1 MDVINFKS
9 EPKKTPFAP
18 EWNYYLAEE
27 IIKDVDFKKLFK
39 FLKLKEN
46 KVLKLKTTT
55 DGYTG
60 LGPNSTTAKHG
71 QYNVFKWKNK
81 EILKLKQNII
91 LLHNNFLNYLNIKLN
106 KTVYINSWFNVLK
119 KNQSIAK
126 HLHGTTPD
134 SYLSGNI
141 CISCEDTSTVY
152 LNPIN
157 PINDPIT
164 YESKNT
170 MGKIILFQSNI
181 PHYTTP
187 NNSDKDRMTLAFD
200 LLLYKQKHSIELI
213 K

>member
-81 EILKLKQNII
+81 EIVKLKQNII
-91 LLHNNFLNYLNIKLN
+91 LLHNNFLNYLR
-106 KTVYINSWFNVLK
+106 
-119 KNQSIAK
+119 
-126 HLHGTTPD
+126 
-134 SYLSGNI
+134 
-141 CISCEDTSTVY
+141 
-152 LNPIN
+152 
-157 PINDPIT
+157 
-164 YESKNT
+164 
-170 MGKIILFQSNI
+170 IIFYS
-181 PHYTTP
+181 
-187 NNSDKDRMTLAFD
+187 
-200 LLLYKQKHSIELI
+200 
-213 K
+213 